1 LNFVNKS
8 SLSKVTPNDRGL
20 AMWRNLKNVSWL
32 PKPNKDIKAE
42 DLILS
47 QIYNVLLEPQL
58 GDK

>member
-1 LNFVNKS
+1 
-8 SLSKVTPNDRGL
+8 
-20 AMWRNLKNVSWL
+20 MWRNLKNVSWL